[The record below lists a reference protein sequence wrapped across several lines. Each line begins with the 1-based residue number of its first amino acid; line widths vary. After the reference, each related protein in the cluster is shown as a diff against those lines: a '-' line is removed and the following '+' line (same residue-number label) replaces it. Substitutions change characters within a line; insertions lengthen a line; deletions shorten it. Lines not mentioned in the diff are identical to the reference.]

1 MQDGPY
7 EFTNAFW
14 RKKSSTNGGSL
25 SRPEVLAQW
34 ASGREEFQPIK
45 EARRAKKIINRSDQ
59 YIIE

>member
-1 MQDGPY
+1 MQDGPN